1 MLNVINSIGVL
12 LVFVLGIVMC
22 VVVMRLRKTVALHS
36 QAVDIMAAILKRLL
50 SAAHKETTTE
60 TENNDGEDNKQEV

>member
-1 MLNVINSIGVL
+1 MLNVINSVGVL
-12 LVFVLGIVMC
+12 LVFVSGIVMC
-22 VVVMRLRKTVALHS
+22 AVVMRLRKTVALHS
-36 QAVDIMAAILKRLL
+36 QAVDITAAISKRLL